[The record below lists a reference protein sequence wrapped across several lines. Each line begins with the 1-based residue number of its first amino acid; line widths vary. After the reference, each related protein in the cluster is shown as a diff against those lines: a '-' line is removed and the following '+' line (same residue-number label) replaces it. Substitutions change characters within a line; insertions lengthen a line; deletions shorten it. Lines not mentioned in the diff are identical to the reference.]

1 MLVFILLLQNIPG
14 GKMEKIFKYPK
25 VIVLVIAAITVF
37 FAAQLPHARVD
48 NNNLNMISKTDPA
61 RVTSDYI
68 DDTFGSSLF
77 VMVALERKYGTV
89 FDAEFLRRI
98 DAFVSRVK
106 EIQAVDAD
114 GVSSI
119 MTVDYI
125 TSDGDSIV
133 VDKLVT
139 DDFTGAPEEIAE
151 LKQKLLSWD
160 MYRGSFF
167 SDDFT
172 STQVI
177 VPLNILAENAGDA
190 EATESATEIRDIA
203 LEMFAGL
210 ADVYAAGFPI
220 LSGTVSEAI
229 VGDIAM
235 LVPLVI
241 VLVLG
246 VLFFAFRSVSGVVL
260 PLLTVVIAAVWSLGA
275 MPLFDLKLTIISALM
290 PVILVAVGSAYG
302 IHVVTHYMSSMN
314 TQGPIDGERHRQI
327 IDELVRKIRKPIFL
341 AALTTLAGFLSF
353 CFTPLAPIRH
363 FGLFSGF
370 GIISSFGVSIT
381 LIPALFLL
389 RGPKPLR
396 LFRTQAA
403 ALTNTGAIPAGGGG
417 NSPGDSAADKLSN
430 SIADIFLAVT
440 RRRYLVLAV
449 AVIIVLTGIYGASKI
464 IVDNVMVEMFRADSD
479 VARSDRFV
487 REKFGGSKVV
497 SVVLQAG
504 SAETVLHPDSLGA
517 MDGLAA
523 YLSEKVPGVGKVM
536 GFTDMIKRINQIFN
550 ADEGPEGLR
559 PAVNQSGEG
568 DFGLGDFGFG
578 GDENSLAFGFD
589 DGGGIG
595 FALDDFGLDG
605 AEGTAEEGSAGSGVR
620 LAGRQDVPRPFPDA
634 EFIALLD
641 KASGESGEA
650 RGFVRELKKLV
661 NYEGASYYE
670 VPVSP
675 ERYGKQS
682 AEELQTLVS
691 NYLVLLSGNIGEYAN
706 DPLEPTAIKTTVQLN
721 TAGQEDTDAAIAKIY
736 EYIEANFPGN
746 VETVVGGSALIEGS
760 INTQIVQSQIISVFI
775 SILVVFLIVAVS
787 NRSAIAGLA
796 GSLPLSISIIVNFAV
811 MGFTGIKLNL
821 GTAMVASL
829 TIGIGI
835 DYTIHFI
842 EAYKREYRAAEG
854 RGDFL
859 RRAFATSGKAIL
871 INAVSVGLGF
881 AVLSLSRFT
890 MLGELGCLIA
900 LTMATS
906 ALVSLTVVPVLLTL
920 IKPKFIYRGV

>member
-1 MLVFILLLQNIPG
+1 
-14 GKMEKIFKYPK
+14 METFFKHPK
-25 VIVLVIAAITVF
+25 VIVLIIAAITVF
-37 FAAQLPHARVD
+37 FAAQLPNARVD
-48 NNNLNMISKTDPA
+48 NNNLNMVSKTDPA
-61 RVTSDYI
+61 RATSDYI

-77 VMVALERKYGTV
+77 VMVGLERKYGTV
-89 FDAEFLRRI
+89 FDAEFLKRI
-98 DAFVSRVK
+98 NAFVSRVR
-106 EIQAVDAD
+106 EIEAVDAD

-139 DDFTGAPEEIAE
+139 DDFTGTPEEIAA

-172 STQVI
+172 ATQII
-177 VPLNILAENAGDA
+177 VPLNILTENAGDE

-210 ADVYAAGFPI
+210 ADVYVAGFPI
-220 LSGTVSEAI
+220 LAGTVNEAI

-241 VLVLG
+241 VVVLG

-275 MPLFDLKLTIISALM
+275 MPLFNLKLTIISALM

-302 IHVVTHYMSSMN
+302 IHVVTHYMSHIN
-314 TQGPIDGERHRQI
+314 IREPIDNERHREI
-327 IDELVRKIRKPIFL
+327 IGELLRKIRKPVFL
-341 AALTTLAGFLSF
+341 AAITTVAGFVSF

-363 FGLFSGF
+363 FGLFSSF
-370 GIISSFGVSIT
+370 GILSSFGISIT
-381 LIPALFLL
+381 LIPALFLI
-389 RGPKPLR
+389 RGAKPPR
-396 LFRTQAA
+396 LLKTEETALTEA
-403 ALTNTGAIPAGGGG
+403 ALTKTAVIHKG
-417 NSPGDSAADKLSN
+417 SPEDSAADKLSN
-430 SIADIFLAVT
+430 GIADIFLAIT
-440 RRRYLVLAV
+440 RRKYLVLV
-449 AVIIVLTGIYGASKI
+449 FAVIIVLTGIYGASKI

-479 VARSDRFV
+479 VAKSDRFV

-497 SVVLQAG
+497 SVVLRAG
-504 SAETVLHPDSLGA
+504 SAETLLHPDSLGA
-517 MDGLAA
+517 MDSLAA
-523 YLSEKVPGVGKVM
+523 YLSEKTPGVGKVM

-550 ADEGPEGLR
+550 ADERPEGLQAQAPR
-559 PAVNQSGEG
+559 TNANGVDQIGEG
-568 DFGLGDFGFG
+568 DFGFGGFEDPDGDFGFG
-578 GDENSLAFGFD
+578 GDASGFGF
-589 DGGGIG
+589 GGGDIG
-595 FALDDFGLDG
+595 FGFGDFGPGED
-605 AEGTAEEGSAGSGVR
+605 GTAESGVDE
-620 LAGRQDVPRPFPDA
+620 AGPPADRQLPEA
-634 EFIALLD
+634 LEFIALLD

-682 AEELQTLVS
+682 PEELQTLVS
-691 NYLVLLSGNIGEYAN
+691 NYLVLLSGDIDGYAN

-721 TAGQEDTDAAIAKIY
+721 TTGQDDTDTAIAAIY
-736 EYIEANFPGN
+736 DYIEANFPGN

-760 INTQIVQSQIISVFI
+760 INTQIVESQLISVFI

-796 GSLPLSISIIVNFAV
+796 GSLPLSISILINFAV

-842 EAYKREYRAAEG
+842 EAYKREYRAAAG
-854 RGDFL
+854 QGDFL
-859 RRAFATSGKAIL
+859 RKAFATSGKAIL

-890 MLGELGCLIA
+890 MLGELGRLIA

-920 IKPKFIYRGV
+920 IKPKFIYR